1 MMTEQDR
8 KNSNKDHYEN
18 YKQILIA
25 LNSNDYDEAK
35 KICKR
40 EMDIIDTDNFIENDE
55 EGKIIELA
63 TDVENQN

>member
-18 YKQILIA
+18 YKQILMA
-25 LNSNDYDEAK
+25 LNSGDEAEAK
-35 KICKR
+35 AICVR
-40 EMDIIDTDNFIENDE
+40 EMNIIDEDSFIENDE

-63 TDVENQN
+63 DVANHN